1 MQKSPTINVR
11 LCSQKASVA
20 CKERNKLSYMSDIGI
35 IILAYFLIDTLNWH
49 VLLCKEKYLLDNL
62 YEK

>member
-1 MQKSPTINVR
+1 M
-11 LCSQKASVA
+11 ASVA
-20 CKERNKLSYMSDIGI
+20 CKERNELSYMSDIGI